1 MSLDDLKTAN
11 FFHIEPD
18 SIFYKFFLES
28 TYPWELLD
36 KIGDFVKAIGASLS
50 LSDYEK
56 VGDDVWISK
65 EATIYEYTTI
75 KGPTIIES
83 GVEVRPGAFIR
94 GKAYIG
100 PQSVVGTAT
109 EIKNSFL
116 IGHVEVP
123 HYNYVGDSILAFG
136 AHFGAGSITSNLR
149 ADKGDITVRYK
160 GESIDTKLRK
170 FGAIVGESAEI
181 GCNAVLNPGVLIG
194 EKSVVYPLSSVFV
207 SVPAHHIHKQT
218 GEIKCQIRHR

>member
-1 MSLDDLKTAN
+1 MRLMRFLIFHSREEIPMSLDDLKTAN

-83 GVEVRPGAFIR
+83 GVDMQINRVRFCAPDQLQR
-94 GKAYIG
+94 
-100 PQSVVGTAT
+100 VC
-109 EIKNSFL
+109 
-116 IGHVEVP
+116 
-123 HYNYVGDSILAFG
+123 
-136 AHFGAGSITSNLR
+136 
-149 ADKGDITVRYK
+149 DKLSCWVTIQFFRLT
-160 GESIDTKLRK
+160 I
-170 FGAIVGESAEI
+170 AIE
-181 GCNAVLNPGVLIG
+181 LFRL
-194 EKSVVYPLSSVFV
+194 
-207 SVPAHHIHKQT
+207 
-218 GEIKCQIRHR
+218 